1 MLLKNVLITFEPSV
15 IQKQCTA
22 IALSSFITHCN
33 SYIRKLDD
41 WSLIFDF
48 LLCVGIGCH
57 PSDLPARP
65 SPASQPE
72 QEEEQPASAESEPP
86 VVQVHPDPTA
96 VKIQIEDIPE
106 SDQSPVLSNGIVQ
119 GTISQTAEPMP
130 APPTSFPLPITAPGA
145 AAAVHTES
153 TPGHGIVA
161 GADAVPSK
169 QSSQTPSS
177 QQQSHN
183 QQQPSSPHRM
193 SAVPVS
199 QRPQSPVEVQDVIQ
213 PFIPGNS
220 SVRDVEAYKKCVD
233 ILTVI
238 IKEILPKNSVIQSSP
253 KIDAEINQMAIDS
266 LITLRF
272 YSLQDERLREQT
284 GVRKE

>member
-65 SPASQPE
+65 SPPSHPDQE
-72 QEEEQPASAESEPP
+72 QEAAFAQSE
-86 VVQVHPDPTA
+86 VVHVHPDPTA

-106 SDQSPVLSNGIVQ
+106 SDQSSLIPNGTVQ
-119 GTISQTAEPMP
+119 ESITQNTDQVP
-130 APPTSFPLPITAPGA
+130 APPTSFPVPIIAPGA
-145 AAAVHTES
+145 AAAVHSEF
-153 TPGHGIVA
+153 TPTPVS
-161 GADAVPSK
+161 GASSLPSK
-169 QSSQTPSS
+169 QSSQAAQS
-177 QQQSHN
+177 QQQSPP
-183 QQQPSSPHRM
+183 QSSSPVRT
-193 SAVPVS
+193 SVAPVS
-199 QRPQSPVEVQDVIQ
+199 PRPQSPVEAADVIQ

-284 GVRKE
+284 SIRKE